1 MSGNLSWKPASP
13 APRLIPARFNSTSS
27 AASASS
33 APAAAATTAGDN
45 AAGAASQAEATDVSD
60 LSALDI
66 TQLPEK
72 VGYLKDLGLDYG
84 WGPSALIEWIIE
96 HIHIWTGLPWWA
108 SIVGTGLLI
117 RLALLKPMMGA
128 SDTAA
133 KIQNLKHITNPLRL
147 SMMHH
152 ARSQNTLELMKARAE
167 LQALHDKHGI
177 KPWKSFIPMA
187 QIPLGYG
194 CFRVVRGMA
203 ALPVPGL
210 ASESVAWLKDLTVS
224 DPYFILPAATAGFM
238 YLSFRVRFPLS

>member
-1 MSGNLSWKPASP
+1 M
-13 APRLIPARFNSTSS
+13 IPARFNSTSA

-203 ALPVPGL
+203 TLPVPGL